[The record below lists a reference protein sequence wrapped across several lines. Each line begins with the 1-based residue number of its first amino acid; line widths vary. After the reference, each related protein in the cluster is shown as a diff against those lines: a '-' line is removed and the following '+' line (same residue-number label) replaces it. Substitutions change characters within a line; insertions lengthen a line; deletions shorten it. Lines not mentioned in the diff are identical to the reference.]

1 MKSLLSAQN
10 LTKRFGGLAAV
21 NDVSLDLLRNHI
33 HAVIGP
39 NGAGKSTLT
48 NLLSGDLP
56 PTSGTVQLGGQD
68 VTGWNPEKIS
78 RQGLGRSYQKT
89 NIFLPFTVWENVRL
103 AAQSRQPHAARW
115 LSRATDFAAL
125 NARATRAI
133 ELSGLENRKT
143 AIAGTI
149 SHGEQRQLEI
159 AMTLATEP
167 QVLLLDEPLAG
178 MGVAEAERMVA
189 LLLDAQERPRH
200 PAGRTRHG
208 RGLHAG
214 RPADRDGQRQGDR
227 QRHTRRHP
235 RRRRRAGRL
244 SGRGT
249 LMAELLIDAKG
260 IHTYYGASHI
270 LRGIDF
276 SVARGETIGLM
287 GRNGMGKSTLL
298 KSIMGLVRP
307 RSGSVAITGQDMLGR
322 APYEISRLGIAY
334 VPEGRGIFGNLS
346 VVENLKMAARA
357 GTRGQRDWT
366 YERVLETFP
375 RLQERLGHGGQQLSG
390 GEQQMLTIGRALM
403 TNPDVL
409 ILDEA
414 TEGLAPLIAREIW
427 RICGVIRETGI
438 SSVIVDK
445 NWKHVTQITDRNII
459 LVKGEVVFEGSS
471 AELHARPE
479 LLTQYLGV

>member
-1 MKSLLSAQN
+1 M
-10 LTKRFGGLAAV
+10 
-21 NDVSLDLLRNHI
+21 
-33 HAVIGP
+33 
-39 NGAGKSTLT
+39 
-48 NLLSGDLP
+48 
-56 PTSGTVQLGGQD
+56 
-68 VTGWNPEKIS
+68 
-78 RQGLGRSYQKT
+78 
-89 NIFLPFTVWENVRL
+89 
-103 AAQSRQPHAARW
+103 
-115 LSRATDFAAL
+115 
-125 NARATRAI
+125 
-133 ELSGLENRKT
+133 
-143 AIAGTI
+143 
-149 SHGEQRQLEI
+149 
-159 AMTLATEP
+159 
-167 QVLLLDEPLAG
+167 
-178 MGVAEAERMVA
+178 
-189 LLLDAQERPRH
+189 
-200 PAGRTRHG
+200 
-208 RGLHAG
+208 
-214 RPADRDGQRQGDR
+214 AD
-227 QRHTRRHP
+227 
-235 RRRRRAGRL
+235 
-244 SGRGT
+244 
-249 LMAELLIDAKG
+249 MLIDAKG

-270 LRGIDF
+270 LRGINF

-298 KSIMGLVRP
+298 KSIMGLVKP
-307 RSGSVAITGQDMLGR
+307 RSGTVDIIDKPMAGR
-322 APYEISRLGIAY
+322 APYEISQLGIAY

-375 RLQERLGHGGQQLSG
+375 RLKERLGHGGQQLSG

-427 RICGVIRETGI
+427 RICGVIRESGI

>member
-1 MKSLLSAQN
+1 
-10 LTKRFGGLAAV
+10 
-21 NDVSLDLLRNHI
+21 
-33 HAVIGP
+33 
-39 NGAGKSTLT
+39 
-48 NLLSGDLP
+48 
-56 PTSGTVQLGGQD
+56 
-68 VTGWNPEKIS
+68 
-78 RQGLGRSYQKT
+78 
-89 NIFLPFTVWENVRL
+89 
-103 AAQSRQPHAARW
+103 
-115 LSRATDFAAL
+115 
-125 NARATRAI
+125 
-133 ELSGLENRKT
+133 
-143 AIAGTI
+143 
-149 SHGEQRQLEI
+149 
-159 AMTLATEP
+159 
-167 QVLLLDEPLAG
+167 
-178 MGVAEAERMVA
+178 
-189 LLLDAQERPRH
+189 
-200 PAGRTRHG
+200 
-208 RGLHAG
+208 
-214 RPADRDGQRQGDR
+214 
-227 QRHTRRHP
+227 
-235 RRRRRAGRL
+235 
-244 SGRGT
+244 
-249 LMAELLIDAKG
+249 MAELLIDAKG

-307 RSGSVAITGQDMLGR
+307 RAGSVSITGQDMAGR
-322 APYEISRLGIAY
+322 APYEVSRLGIAY

-366 YERVLETFP
+366 YDRVLETFP
-375 RLQERLGHGGQQLSG
+375 RLKERLGHGGQQLSG

-414 TEGLAPLIAREIW
+414 TEGLAPLIARDIW
-427 RICGVIRETGI
+427 RICGVIRESGI

-459 LVKGEVVFEGSS
+459 LLKGEVVFEGSS